1 MRNGLGLRARWPVA
15 AIAAAAAIVIAG
27 GCGRRPPPMVVAEG
41 SVTLDGRPL
50 ATTAHKNVAIAAA
63 VPPHAAGRLA
73 IAYRP
78 AGFTLGLPIAIAA
91 ALLTLLA
98 AAAAR
103 RR

>member
-1 MRNGLGLRARWPVA
+1 VTDTRHRA
-15 AIAAAAAIVIAG
+15 AIDLAAAAAPRLVVFPRPWYAG
-27 GCGRRPPPMVVAEG
+27 WQA
-41 SVTLDGRPL
+41 TLDGRPL